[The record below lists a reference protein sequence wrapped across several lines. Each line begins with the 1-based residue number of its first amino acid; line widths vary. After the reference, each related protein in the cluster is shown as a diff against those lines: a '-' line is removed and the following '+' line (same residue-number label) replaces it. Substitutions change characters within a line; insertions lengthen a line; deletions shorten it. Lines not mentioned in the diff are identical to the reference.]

1 MPVTLT
7 IKALPDKLAAKLRLL
22 AEVNRRSLEDELM
35 AIIRSAATSKRSVGA
50 GRRLT
55 LKEAWE
61 RSAESWTHR
70 RPPNLRRSSARCGM
84 SVTVIDA

>member
-7 IKALPDKLAAKLRLL
+7 IKAPDKLAAKLRLL

-61 RSAESWTHR
+61 ISRKLDPSSTAESTQII
-70 RPPNLRRSSARCGM
+70 RSMRDERYG
-84 SVTVIDA
+84 D